1 MHGGQISD
9 WDCKQIDEGVKE
21 KYPESE
27 ITRTVLK
34 IIKLGTFKDMLINKE
49 DLSLAELKM
58 FLHSHLQDQSSTDLF
73 QELINGKQQD
83 KSTPQQF
90 VYRIMGLKQK
100 VLWSSQQVGAAI
112 VYDKDLIQGVFLH
125 MLYQGLSETYSDI
138 RRDIQPYI
146 SDLSVTDDSILE
158 KVALLDSN

>member
-1 MHGGQISD
+1 M
-9 WDCKQIDEGVKE
+9 
-21 KYPESE
+21 
-27 ITRTVLK
+27 
-34 IIKLGTFKDMLINKE
+34 N
-49 DLSLAELKM
+49 A
-58 FLHSHLQDQSSTDLF
+58 
-73 QELINGKQQD
+73 KQQY
-83 KSTPQQF
+83 KETPHKF
-90 VYRIMGLKQK
+90 VYRIVGLKQK